1 MNKLI
6 KANTEKLNRLVNV
19 SRSRRTLEMDFFTD
33 ASNKYR
39 DFLNYPLAINLD
51 EDASLTEIAKEN
63 FIEEAQRPLD
73 GVIARQ
79 TRLSL
84 DIKNMS
90 QEQIKEDKRFI
101 DNYFSRLDQ
110 MVKLVGYTIVGVE
123 AVAPEKDRKSTRLN
137 SSHRCISYAVF
148 CLKKKNHTSQSIK
161 SRDRARPNHANL
173 ESLPHNTFIAS

>member
-51 EDASLTEIAKEN
+51 EDASLTQIAKEN

-90 QEQIKEDKRFI
+90 QEQIKEDIKE
-101 DNYFSRLDQ
+101 N
-110 MVKLVGYTIVGVE
+110 
-123 AVAPEKDRKSTRLN
+123 RKN
-137 SSHRCISYAVF
+137 V
-148 CLKKKNHTSQSIK
+148 
-161 SRDRARPNHANL
+161 
-173 ESLPHNTFIAS
+173 